1 MLPFPFE
8 NDLTLENERVLLRPL
23 KTEDYDLLLPFS
35 ENEPD
40 LWEYSLIPARNPN
53 ELKIY
58 LSRALQEKKAKR
70 AYPFLII
77 DKLSDEAAGTT
88 RYYHINENDSCI
100 SIGYTWI
107 GGKFQG
113 TGLNK
118 SMKALM
124 LDFIFNKL
132 KVERLEFRADA
143 LNTRSIAAIKTL
155 GAQFEGTLRS
165 NCTKPD
171 GKRRDTAVLS
181 ILRSEYTQNKD

>member
-8 NDLTLENERVLLRPL
+8 NDLILENERVLLRPL

-35 ENEPD
+35 KNEPD

>member
-53 ELKIY
+53 ELEIY
-58 LSRALQEKKAKR
+58 LSRALQEKEAKR

-88 RYYHINENDSCI
+88 RYYNINENDSCI